1 MSENSA
7 VSPNYYKGFT
17 NGAQPIDIMEHLTSN
32 AAQAVKYLTRAC
44 RIDGVVKEGP
54 IGDLEKC
61 LTLVERELARLNR
74 EKDSRTILGV
84 NKEQTYTV
92 KMSTDNGN
100 LWHTLHGMKVDDV
113 TD

>member
-44 RIDGVVKEGP
+44 RIDGVVKEDP

-74 EKDSRTILGV
+74 EKDSRTILGG
-84 NKEQTYTV
+84 NKGQTYTV
-92 KMSTDNGN
+92 NMKVTDPN
-100 LWHTLHGMKVDDV
+100 LMYTLYGTKVDDV

>member
-1 MSENSA
+1 MSDDSA

-44 RIDGVVKEGP
+44 RIDGVVKEDP

-74 EKDSRTILGV
+74 EKDSRTILGG
-84 NKEQTYTV
+84 KEQTYTV
-92 KMSTDNGN
+92 TMSADNGN
-100 LWHTLHGMKVDDV
+100 LRHTLYGMKVDDV

>member
-1 MSENSA
+1 MSDDSA

-44 RIDGVVKEGP
+44 RIDGVVKEDP

-74 EKDSRTILGV
+74 EKDSRTIIGG
-84 NKEQTYTV
+84 KEQTYTV

-100 LWHTLHGMKVDDV
+100 LRHTLHGMKFDDV

>member
-1 MSENSA
+1 MSDDSA

-44 RIDGVVKEGP
+44 RIDGVVKEDP

-74 EKDSRTILGV
+74 EKDSRTILGG

-92 KMSTDNGN
+92 NMKVTDPN
-100 LWHTLHGMKVDDV
+100 LMYTLYGTKVDDV

>member
-1 MSENSA
+1 MSDDSA

-44 RIDGVVKEGP
+44 RIDGVVKEDP

-92 KMSTDNGN
+92 NMKVTDPN
-100 LWHTLHGMKVDDV
+100 LTYTFYGMKPEDQAK
-113 TD
+113 

>member
-1 MSENSA
+1 MSDDSA

-17 NGAQPIDIMEHLTSN
+17 NGTQPIDIMEHLTSN

-44 RIDGVVKEGP
+44 RIDGIVKEDP

-74 EKDSRTILGV
+74 EKDTRTILGGDT
-84 NKEQTYTV
+84 KQTFTV
-92 KMSTDNGN
+92 HMSADNGN
-100 LWHTLHGMKVDDV
+100 FRNTPYGLKA
-113 TD
+113 